1 MNPYQAI
8 IARSWKSATPY
19 SALFELTYICNHA
32 CSFCYNCPTG
42 QKELNTRQV
51 LESLKKIAD
60 FGVLFLTLSGG
71 EPLCRKDF
79 FEIAREAQRLHFAI
93 RIYTNAFLID
103 EAMAERLKQEV
114 HPFELEI
121 SLHGARPETHEAL
134 TRVPGSFNKLVAA
147 VRALRKRD
155 MKVLLK
161 TPITKL
167 NLGEV
172 REIKAL
178 AEELDSE
185 LHFDPVI
192 TPKDDGDQEPLQMGA
207 DEQFMKRWWSDEFAD
222 VREEKVPLKRDDKDI
237 SAVCGTGRS
246 GFAVDPYG
254 NIFPCVQWRRRVAN
268 ITEVASLGEIWRGS
282 TVLKEV
288 RRVAEEIPKTTLK
301 NSDVGEFTAFCAGVA
316 WLQTGDPTKMYPQAE
331 LVARFRKKTY
341 LELEARAAA
350 GETIEGLGQTFEK
363 CTE

>member
-8 IARSWKSATPY
+8 IARNWKSATPY
-19 SALFELTYICNHA
+19 SALYELTYICNHA

-42 QKELNTRQV
+42 RKEMNTDQAFEALR
-51 LESLKKIAD
+51 KIAD
-60 FGVLFLTLSGG
+60 FGVLFITLSGG
-71 EPLCRKDF
+71 EPFCRKDF
-79 FEIAREAQRLHFAI
+79 WDIAAEAQRLHFAI

-103 EAMAERLKQEV
+103 EAVAERLKQEV
-114 HPFELEI
+114 HPFEMEI
-121 SLHGARPETHEAL
+121 SLHGARPESHEAL
-134 TRVPGSFNKLVAA
+134 TRVPGSFPRLLDA

-155 MKVLLK
+155 IKVLLK
-161 TPITKL
+161 TPITRL
-167 NLGEV
+167 NMDEV

-178 AEELDSE
+178 AEELDAG

-207 DEQFMKRWWSDEFAD
+207 DEEFMKRWWSDEFAD
-222 VREEKVPLKRDDKDI
+222 VREEKVPLRRDDGDI

-246 GFAVDPYG
+246 GFAMDPYG
-254 NIFPCVQWRRRVAN
+254 NIYPCVQWRRRVAN
-268 ITEVASLGEIWRGS
+268 ILEIPSLKEIWRGS

-288 RRVAEEIPKTTLK
+288 RRVAEEIPTTTLK
-301 NSDVGEFTAFCAGVA
+301 SSEVGEFTAFCAGVA

-331 LVARFRKKTY
+331 LVARYRKKTY
-341 LELEARAAA
+341 LEFQARAAA
-350 GETIEGLGQTFEK
+350 GEVIEGLGATFEK

>member
-1 MNPYQAI
+1 MNAYQAI
-8 IARSWKSATPY
+8 IARNWKSATPY
-19 SALFELTYICNHA
+19 AALFELTYVCNHA

-42 QKELNTRQV
+42 QKEMSTQQV
-51 LESLKKIAD
+51 FESLRKIAD
-60 FGVLFLTLSGG
+60 FGVLFITFSGG

-103 EAMAERLKQEV
+103 DAMAERLKQEV

-161 TPITKL
+161 TPITRL
-167 NLGEV
+167 NMGEV

-178 AEELDSE
+178 AASSRRRPAFRCG
-185 LHFDPVI
+185 HHSQGRRRPGAAR
-192 TPKDDGDQEPLQMGA
+192 DGSRRGVHEALVVGRVRGRARGA
-207 DEQFMKRWWSDEFAD
+207 GS
-222 VREEKVPLKRDDKDI
+222 LKRDDSEI

-246 GFAVDPYG
+246 GFAMDPYG
-254 NIFPCVQWRRRVAN
+254 NIYPCVQWRRKVAN
-268 ITEVASLGEIWRGS
+268 ILEVSSLREIWR
-282 TVLKEV
+282 
-288 RRVAEEIPKTTLK
+288 
-301 NSDVGEFTAFCAGVA
+301 
-316 WLQTGDPTKMYPQAE
+316 
-331 LVARFRKKTY
+331 
-341 LELEARAAA
+341 ARAS
-350 GETIEGLGQTFEK
+350 
-363 CTE
+363 